1 MRARDAR
8 GALSAV
14 QRARGGGP
22 CACGGCTRSNMR
34 QEEPDRSARSGVM
47 MLELPFW
54 PGPLPLRAQRAGE
67 LSLCSRH
74 GVPAV
79 RAPARCKMPCPLAP
93 AAARQKHRVRLR
105 VRQRA
110 QHVVSKLR
118 SELFIRT
125 HAPHLRSEARTLRRA
140 RSRAKP
146 LPSRPHPPANS
157 ATAHLLNL
165 HTQPAMSLART
176 LRPAM
181 RTAPRSIAAPVPM
194 ARSYAAP
201 TPGAVSVA
209 VPGRASCM
217 RPLSLSSRAV

>member
-1 MRARDAR
+1 VRARDAR

-125 HAPHLRSEARTLRRA
+125 HALHLRSEARTPRRA
-140 RSRAKP
+140 RPRARP

-157 ATAHLLNL
+157 NSLTSSTYTLSPPCRSLAPSALPCALR
-165 HTQPAMSLART
+165 PAPSPLPCPWLART
-176 LRPAM
+176 
-181 RTAPRSIAAPVPM
+181 
-194 ARSYAAP
+194 
-201 TPGAVSVA
+201 
-209 VPGRASCM
+209 
-217 RPLSLSSRAV
+217 PLPPLAQ